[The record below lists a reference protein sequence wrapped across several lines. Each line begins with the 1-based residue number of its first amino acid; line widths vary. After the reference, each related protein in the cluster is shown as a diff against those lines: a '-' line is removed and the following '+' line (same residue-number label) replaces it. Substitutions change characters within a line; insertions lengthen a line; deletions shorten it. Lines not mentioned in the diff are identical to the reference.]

1 MPENKDE
8 LLKKQNEEIQK
19 LKKELKQASKP
30 SSMFS
35 VLKNTVKRN
44 VHDFFIREDRMKNMD
59 SKIKNLEKELA
70 KKEEELNKTSAELF
84 AAVNLGESDT
94 TRDRSDENSGD
105 NPESEPDSPTQ
116 DGPVFPQTAEDAVK
130 EYFGPIDLA
139 QLARY
144 YYPETSKPKTSEGLE
159 SPDEESNAEKE
170 EPSSQ
175 ISTEPENMGN
185 SVPVDAKPKSQEQ
198 APLVLN
204 NKEEAEKELPKTEP
218 RPEPVLKEIK
228 KPEKTEK
235 KEKDNQVSERKTAA
249 TTTAL
254 SQTKAVVDA
263 EDAPKEKTHEP
274 QTSTKNA
281 GLNPRSK
288 SGNES
293 SFAGELS
300 MKSGADSGK
309 AGEAS
314 MKSLHSA
321 LRLRLP
327 AAKEPLGNE
336 TGKAGELSMKSGNEF
351 CEAGELSIS
360 VKKAEKNDATS
371 PGRAKTDTPKINK
384 KNTSTQNKEEK
395 GSKPTQQEKQPEV
408 KQSETDEQVK
418 GSSAVTTT
426 ATVVD
431 KNGKKKSRKDRRKQK
446 KNTQNPEAQSAAKTE
461 NNNTVANPGQEK
473 PLSEPDFAES
483 AELDIDLPDDFGI
496 VMEPEEPLPS
506 DLPDINSGSGNIFD
520 DLFNSDSDNWDDSNI

>member
-1 MPENKDE
+1 MMPENKDE

-35 VLKNTVKRN
+35 VLKNTVRRN

-94 TRDRSDENSGD
+94 TSDRSDEKSGD

-159 SPDEESNAEKE
+159 SPDEDPNAEKE

-175 ISTEPENMGN
+175 ISTEPENIGN
-185 SVPVDAKPKSQEQ
+185 SVPADAKPKSQEQ

-218 RPEPVLKEIK
+218 RPEPVLKETK

-263 EDAPKEKTHEP
+263 KDAPKEKTPKP

-300 MKSGADSGK
+300 MKSG
-309 AGEAS
+309 
-314 MKSLHSA
+314 
-321 LRLRLP
+321 
-327 AAKEPLGNE
+327 NE
-336 TGKAGELSMKSGNEF
+336 TGKAGELSMKSGNES

-360 VKKAEKNDATS
+360 VKKAEKNDAAS

-395 GSKPTQQEKQPEV
+395 GSNPTQQEKQPEV

-418 GSSAVTTT
+418 GSVAVTTT

-473 PLSEPDFAES
+473 PLSEPDFTES

>member
-94 TRDRSDENSGD
+94 TSDRSDENSGD

-159 SPDEESNAEKE
+159 SPDEEPNAEKE

-175 ISTEPENMGN
+175 ISTESENMGN
-185 SVPVDAKPKSQEQ
+185 SVTDDTKPENQEQ
-198 APLVLN
+198 AQPVLN
-204 NKEEAEKELPKTEP
+204 KGEVKKELPKTEP
-218 RPEPVLKEIK
+218 RPKPVLKETK

-235 KEKDNQVSERKTAA
+235 KEKDNQASERKTAA

-254 SQTKAVVDA
+254 SQAKAVVDA
-263 EDAPKEKTHEP
+263 ENAPKEKAPEP
-274 QTSTKNA
+274 QTLTKNA
-281 GLNPRSK
+281 GLNPRLK
-288 SGNES
+288 SGNEP

-300 MKSGADSGK
+300 MKSG
-309 AGEAS
+309 
-314 MKSLHSA
+314 
-321 LRLRLP
+321 
-327 AAKEPLGNE
+327 NE
-336 TGKAGELSMKSGNEF
+336 TGK
-351 CEAGELSIS
+351 AGELSIS
-360 VKKAEKNDATS
+360 VKKAEKNDAAS
-371 PGRAKTDTPKINK
+371 PGRAKTDTTKINK

-418 GSSAVTTT
+418 GSAAVTTT

-473 PLSEPDFAES
+473 PLSEPDFTES
-483 AELDIDLPDDFGI
+483 AEPDIDLPDDFGI

>member
-159 SPDEESNAEKE
+159 SPDEDPNAEKE

-185 SVPVDAKPKSQEQ
+185 SVPADAKPKSQEQ
-198 APLVLN
+198 APPVL

-218 RPEPVLKEIK
+218 RPKPVLKETK

-235 KEKDNQVSERKTAA
+235 KEKDNQASERKTAA

-254 SQTKAVVDA
+254 SQAKAVVDA
-263 EDAPKEKTHEP
+263 ENAPKEKTPKP

-300 MKSGADSGK
+300 MKSG
-309 AGEAS
+309 
-314 MKSLHSA
+314 
-321 LRLRLP
+321 
-327 AAKEPLGNE
+327 NE
-336 TGKAGELSMKSGNEF
+336 S

-360 VKKAEKNDATS
+360 VKKAEKNDAAS

-418 GSSAVTTT
+418 GSVAVTTT

-473 PLSEPDFAES
+473 PLSEPDFTES

-520 DLFNSDSDNWDDSNI
+520 DLFNSDSNNWDDSNI

>member
-1 MPENKDE
+1 MSENKDE

-84 AAVNLGESDT
+84 AVVNLGESDT
-94 TRDRSDENSGD
+94 TSDRSSENSED
-105 NPESEPDSPTQ
+105 NTESGPDSPAQ

-144 YYPETSKPKTSEGLE
+144 YYPEDSKSKTQEVLE
-159 SPDEESNAEKE
+159 SPDEEPNAKKE
-170 EPSSQ
+170 GQYAQ
-175 ISTEPENMGN
+175 ISVEPENMDN
-185 SVPVDAKPKSQEQ
+185 SVPADAKPESLEQ
-198 APLVLN
+198 AST
-204 NKEEAEKELPKTEP
+204 KKEAEKELPKTES

-235 KEKDNQVSERKTAA
+235 KEKDNQASERKTVGN
-249 TTTAL
+249 
-254 SQTKAVVDA
+254 TKDTS
-263 EDAPKEKTHEP
+263 EEKKPEP
-274 QTSTKNA
+274 QTS
-281 GLNPRSK
+281 
-288 SGNES
+288 
-293 SFAGELS
+293 LS
-300 MKSGADSGK
+300 VEK
-309 AGEAS
+309 
-314 MKSLHSA
+314 
-321 LRLRLP
+321 
-327 AAKEPLGNE
+327 
-336 TGKAGELSMKSGNEF
+336 T
-351 CEAGELSIS
+351 
-360 VKKAEKNDATS
+360 EKNDAAPS
-371 PGRAKTDTPKINK
+371 GQPKTDTPKITK
-384 KNTSTQNKEEK
+384 KNTSTQNKKENTLKEK
-395 GSKPTQQEKQPEV
+395 EDADSKPTRLEKQPEV
-408 KQSETDEQVK
+408 KQPKTDEQ
-418 GSSAVTTT
+418 SSDSAAVTTT

-446 KNTQNPEAQSAAKTE
+446 KNTQNPETQSAQPNAKTDAKTE
-461 NNNTVANPGQEK
+461 NNNTAANPGQKK
-473 PLSEPDFAES
+473 PFSEPDFTES
-483 AELDIDLPDDFGI
+483 SEPDIDLPDDFGI

>member
-94 TRDRSDENSGD
+94 TSDRSDEKSGD
-105 NPESEPDSPTQ
+105 NPKSEPDSPTQ

-159 SPDEESNAEKE
+159 SPDEEPNAEKE

-185 SVPVDAKPKSQEQ
+185 SVPADAKPKSQEQ
-198 APLVLN
+198 APLVLNN

-218 RPEPVLKEIK
+218 RPEPVLKETK

-235 KEKDNQVSERKTAA
+235 KEKYNQVSERKTAA

-254 SQTKAVVDA
+254 SQTKSVVDA
-263 EDAPKEKTHEP
+263 KDAPKEKAPEP
-274 QTSTKNA
+274 QTLTKNA

-288 SGNES
+288 SDNES

-327 AAKEPLGNE
+327 VAKEPLGNE
-336 TGKAGELSMKSGNEF
+336 TGKAGELS
-351 CEAGELSIS
+351 IS
-360 VKKAEKNDATS
+360 VKKVEKNDATS

-384 KNTSTQNKEEK
+384 KNASTQNKEEK
-395 GSKPTQQEKQPEV
+395 GSKPTQQGKQPEA

-418 GSSAVTTT
+418 SATAVTTT

-473 PLSEPDFAES
+473 PLSEPDFTES
-483 AELDIDLPDDFGI
+483 AEPDIDLPDDFGI

-506 DLPDINSGSGNIFD
+506 DLPDINSDSGNIFD

>member
-1 MPENKDE
+1 MMPENKDE

-159 SPDEESNAEKE
+159 SPDEDPNAEKE

-185 SVPVDAKPKSQEQ
+185 SVPADAKPKSQEQ
-198 APLVLN
+198 APPVL

-218 RPEPVLKEIK
+218 RPEPVLKETK

-263 EDAPKEKTHEP
+263 ENAPKKKAPEP
-274 QTSTKNA
+274 QTLTKNA

-300 MKSGADSGK
+300 MKSG
-309 AGEAS
+309 
-314 MKSLHSA
+314 
-321 LRLRLP
+321 
-327 AAKEPLGNE
+327 NE
-336 TGKAGELSMKSGNEF
+336 S

-360 VKKAEKNDATS
+360 VKKAEKNDAAS

-418 GSSAVTTT
+418 GSAAVTTT

-461 NNNTVANPGQEK
+461 NNNIVANPGQEK
-473 PLSEPDFAES
+473 PLSEPDFTES
-483 AELDIDLPDDFGI
+483 AEPDIDLPDDFGI

>member
-94 TRDRSDENSGD
+94 TSDRSDENSGD
-105 NPESEPDSPTQ
+105 NPKSEPDSPTQ

-159 SPDEESNAEKE
+159 SPDEEPNAEKE

-185 SVPVDAKPKSQEQ
+185 LVPTDAKPKSQEQ

-218 RPEPVLKEIK
+218 RPEPVLKETK

-235 KEKDNQVSERKTAA
+235 KEKDNQASERKTAA

-254 SQTKAVVDA
+254 SQAKAVVDA
-263 EDAPKEKTHEP
+263 ENAPKEKTPKP

-300 MKSGADSGK
+300 MKFGADSGK
-309 AGEAS
+309 AGE
-314 MKSLHSA
+314 KS
-321 LRLRLP
+321 
-327 AAKEPLGNE
+327 GNE
-336 TGKAGELSMKSGNEF
+336 TGK
-351 CEAGELSIS
+351 AGELSIS
-360 VKKAEKNDATS
+360 VKKAEKNDAAS

-418 GSSAVTTT
+418 GSVAVTTT

-473 PLSEPDFAES
+473 PLSEPDFTES

-520 DLFNSDSDNWDDSNI
+520 DLFNSDSNNWDDSNI

>member
-59 SKIKNLEKELA
+59 SRIKNLEKELA

-94 TRDRSDENSGD
+94 TSNRSDENSGD

-159 SPDEESNAEKE
+159 SPDEEPNAEKE

-185 SVPVDAKPKSQEQ
+185 SVPADAKPKSQEQ

-204 NKEEAEKELPKTEP
+204 NKEETEKELPKTEP
-218 RPEPVLKEIK
+218 RPEPVLKETK

-263 EDAPKEKTHEP
+263 ENAPKKKAPEP
-274 QTSTKNA
+274 QTLTKNA

-288 SGNES
+288 SDNES

-309 AGEAS
+309 AGE
-314 MKSLHSA
+314 
-321 LRLRLP
+321 
-327 AAKEPLGNE
+327 
-336 TGKAGELSMKSGNEF
+336 LSMKSGNES

-360 VKKAEKNDATS
+360 VKKAEKNDAAS

-418 GSSAVTTT
+418 GSVAVTTT

-446 KNTQNPEAQSAAKTE
+446 KNTQNPETQSAAKTE

-473 PLSEPDFAES
+473 PLSELDFTES
-483 AELDIDLPDDFGI
+483 AEPDIDLPDDFGI

>member
-19 LKKELKQASKP
+19 LKKELKQESKP

-159 SPDEESNAEKE
+159 SPDEDPNAEKE

-185 SVPVDAKPKSQEQ
+185 SVPADAKPKSQEQ
-198 APLVLN
+198 APPVL

-218 RPEPVLKEIK
+218 RPEPVLKETK

-263 EDAPKEKTHEP
+263 ENAPKKKAPEP
-274 QTSTKNA
+274 QTLTKNA

-300 MKSGADSGK
+300 MKSG
-309 AGEAS
+309 
-314 MKSLHSA
+314 
-321 LRLRLP
+321 
-327 AAKEPLGNE
+327 NE
-336 TGKAGELSMKSGNEF
+336 S

-360 VKKAEKNDATS
+360 VKKAEKNDAAS

-461 NNNTVANPGQEK
+461 NNNIVANPGQEK
-473 PLSEPDFAES
+473 PLSEPDFTES
-483 AELDIDLPDDFGI
+483 AEPDIDLPDDFGI

>member
-159 SPDEESNAEKE
+159 SPDEDPNAEKE

-185 SVPVDAKPKSQEQ
+185 SVPADAKPKSQEQ
-198 APLVLN
+198 APPVL

-218 RPEPVLKEIK
+218 RPEPVLKETK

-263 EDAPKEKTHEP
+263 ENAPKKKAPEP
-274 QTSTKNA
+274 QTLTKNA

-300 MKSGADSGK
+300 
-309 AGEAS
+309 
-314 MKSLHSA
+314 
-321 LRLRLP
+321 
-327 AAKEPLGNE
+327 
-336 TGKAGELSMKSGNEF
+336 TKSGNES

-360 VKKAEKNDATS
+360 VKKAERNDAAS

-418 GSSAVTTT
+418 GSAAVTTT

-461 NNNTVANPGQEK
+461 NNNIVANPGQEK
-473 PLSEPDFAES
+473 PLSEPDFTES
-483 AELDIDLPDDFGI
+483 AEPDIDLPDDFGI

>member
-94 TRDRSDENSGD
+94 TSNRSDENSGD

-159 SPDEESNAEKE
+159 SPDEEPNAEKE

-185 SVPVDAKPKSQEQ
+185 SVPADAKPKSQEQ
-198 APLVLN
+198 APPVL

-218 RPEPVLKEIK
+218 RPEPVLKETK

-263 EDAPKEKTHEP
+263 DDAPKEKAPEP
-274 QTSTKNA
+274 QTLTKNA

-300 MKSGADSGK
+300 MKSG
-309 AGEAS
+309 
-314 MKSLHSA
+314 
-321 LRLRLP
+321 
-327 AAKEPLGNE
+327 NE
-336 TGKAGELSMKSGNEF
+336 TGK
-351 CEAGELSIS
+351 AGELSIS
-360 VKKAEKNDATS
+360 VKKAEKNDAAS

-395 GSKPTQQEKQPEV
+395 GSNPTQQEKQPEV
-408 KQSETDEQVK
+408 KQAETDKQVK
-418 GSSAVTTT
+418 DSPAVTTT

-446 KNTQNPEAQSAAKTE
+446 KNTQNPETQSAAKTE

-473 PLSEPDFAES
+473 PLSEPDFTES
-483 AELDIDLPDDFGI
+483 AEPDIDLPDDFGI

>member
-94 TRDRSDENSGD
+94 TSDRSDENSGD
-105 NPESEPDSPTQ
+105 NPESEPDFPTQ

-159 SPDEESNAEKE
+159 SPDEEPNAEKE

-185 SVPVDAKPKSQEQ
+185 SVPADAKSKSQEQ
-198 APLVLN
+198 ASLVLN

-218 RPEPVLKEIK
+218 RPEPVLKETK

-254 SQTKAVVDA
+254 SQAKAVVDA
-263 EDAPKEKTHEP
+263 ENAPKEKAPEP
-274 QTSTKNA
+274 QTLTKNA
-281 GLNPRSK
+281 GLNPRLK
-288 SGNES
+288 SGNEP

-336 TGKAGELSMKSGNEF
+336 TGKAGELS
-351 CEAGELSIS
+351 IS
-360 VKKAEKNDATS
+360 VKKAEKNDAAS

-395 GSKPTQQEKQPEV
+395 GSNPTQQEKQPEV
-408 KQSETDEQVK
+408 KQAETDKQVK
-418 GSSAVTTT
+418 DSPAVTTT

>member
-94 TRDRSDENSGD
+94 TSNRSDENSGD

-159 SPDEESNAEKE
+159 SPDEEPNAEKE

-185 SVPVDAKPKSQEQ
+185 SVPADAKPKSQEQ

-204 NKEEAEKELPKTEP
+204 NKEETEKELPKTEP
-218 RPEPVLKEIK
+218 RPEPVLKETK

-263 EDAPKEKTHEP
+263 ENAPKKKAPEP
-274 QTSTKNA
+274 QTLTKNA
-281 GLNPRSK
+281 GLNPHSK
-288 SGNES
+288 SDNES

-309 AGEAS
+309 AGE
-314 MKSLHSA
+314 
-321 LRLRLP
+321 
-327 AAKEPLGNE
+327 
-336 TGKAGELSMKSGNEF
+336 LSMKSGNES

-360 VKKAEKNDATS
+360 VKKAEKNDAAS

-418 GSSAVTTT
+418 GSVAVTTT

-446 KNTQNPEAQSAAKTE
+446 KNTQNPETQSAAKTE

-473 PLSEPDFAES
+473 PLSELDFTES
-483 AELDIDLPDDFGI
+483 AEPDIDLPDDFGI

>member
-70 KKEEELNKTSAELF
+70 KKEEELNKTSTELF

-94 TRDRSDENSGD
+94 ASNRSGENSED

-144 YYPETSKPKTSEGLE
+144 YYPEDSKSKTPEGLE
-159 SPDEESNAEKE
+159 KLDEEPNVKKE
-170 EPSSQ
+170 GQPAQ
-175 ISTEPENMGN
+175 ISVEPENMGN
-185 SVPVDAKPKSQEQ
+185 SIPDDAKPENQKQ
-198 APLVLN
+198 ASTK
-204 NKEEAEKELPKTEP
+204 KEVKKELSKTESK
-218 RPEPVLKEIK
+218 PEPVLKEIK

-235 KEKDNQVSERKTAA
+235 KEKDKQSSERKTVGN
-249 TTTAL
+249 
-254 SQTKAVVDA
+254 TKDTS
-263 EDAPKEKTHEP
+263 EEKKPEP
-274 QTSTKNA
+274 QTS
-281 GLNPRSK
+281 
-288 SGNES
+288 
-293 SFAGELS
+293 LS
-300 MKSGADSGK
+300 VEK
-309 AGEAS
+309 
-314 MKSLHSA
+314 
-321 LRLRLP
+321 
-327 AAKEPLGNE
+327 
-336 TGKAGELSMKSGNEF
+336 T
-351 CEAGELSIS
+351 
-360 VKKAEKNDATS
+360 EKNDAAPS
-371 PGRAKTDTPKINK
+371 GQPKTDTSKINK

-408 KQSETDEQVK
+408 KQAETDEQVK
-418 GSSAVTTT
+418 SSPAVTTT

-446 KNTQNPEAQSAAKTE
+446 KNTQNPEVQSAAKTE
-461 NNNTVANPGQEK
+461 NNNTIANPGQEK

-483 AELDIDLPDDFGI
+483 AEPDIDLPDDFGI

>member
-159 SPDEESNAEKE
+159 SPDEDPNAEKE

-185 SVPVDAKPKSQEQ
+185 SVPADAKPKSQEQ
-198 APLVLN
+198 APPVL
-204 NKEEAEKELPKTEP
+204 NKEEAEKELPITEP

-235 KEKDNQVSERKTAA
+235 KEKDNQASERKTAA

-263 EDAPKEKTHEP
+263 ENAPKEKTPKP

-300 MKSGADSGK
+300 MKSG
-309 AGEAS
+309 
-314 MKSLHSA
+314 
-321 LRLRLP
+321 
-327 AAKEPLGNE
+327 NE
-336 TGKAGELSMKSGNEF
+336 S

-360 VKKAEKNDATS
+360 VKKAEKNDAAS

-418 GSSAVTTT
+418 GSAAVTTT

-473 PLSEPDFAES
+473 PLSEPDFTES

>member
-44 VHDFFIREDRMKNMD
+44 VHDFFIREDRMKNID

-94 TRDRSDENSGD
+94 TSDRSDENSGD

-144 YYPETSKPKTSEGLE
+144 YYPETSKPKMSEGLE
-159 SPDEESNAEKE
+159 SPDEDPNAEKE

-185 SVPVDAKPKSQEQ
+185 SVPADAKPKSQEQ
-198 APLVLN
+198 APPVL

-218 RPEPVLKEIK
+218 RPKPVLKETK

-235 KEKDNQVSERKTAA
+235 KEKDNQASERKTAA

-254 SQTKAVVDA
+254 SQAKAVVDA
-263 EDAPKEKTHEP
+263 ENAPKEKTPKP

-300 MKSGADSGK
+300 MKSG
-309 AGEAS
+309 
-314 MKSLHSA
+314 
-321 LRLRLP
+321 
-327 AAKEPLGNE
+327 NE
-336 TGKAGELSMKSGNEF
+336 S

-360 VKKAEKNDATS
+360 VKKAEKNDAAS

-418 GSSAVTTT
+418 GSVAVTTT

-473 PLSEPDFAES
+473 PLSEPDFTES

-520 DLFNSDSDNWDDSNI
+520 DLFNSDSNNWDDSNI

>member
-94 TRDRSDENSGD
+94 TSDRSDENSGD
-105 NPESEPDSPTQ
+105 NPESEPDFPTQ

-144 YYPETSKPKTSEGLE
+144 YYPETSKAKTSEGLE
-159 SPDEESNAEKE
+159 SPDEEPNAEKE

-185 SVPVDAKPKSQEQ
+185 SVPADAKSKSQEQ
-198 APLVLN
+198 ASLVLN

-218 RPEPVLKEIK
+218 RPEPVLKETK

-254 SQTKAVVDA
+254 SQAKAVVDA
-263 EDAPKEKTHEP
+263 ENAPKEKAPEP
-274 QTSTKNA
+274 QTLTKNA
-281 GLNPRSK
+281 GLNPRLK
-288 SGNES
+288 SGNEP

-314 MKSLHSA
+314 MKS
-321 LRLRLP
+321 
-327 AAKEPLGNE
+327 GNE
-336 TGKAGELSMKSGNEF
+336 TGK
-351 CEAGELSIS
+351 AGELSIS
-360 VKKAEKNDATS
+360 VKKAEKNDAAS

-395 GSKPTQQEKQPEV
+395 GSNPTQQEKQPEV
-408 KQSETDEQVK
+408 KQAETDKQVK
-418 GSSAVTTT
+418 DSPAVTTT

>member
-159 SPDEESNAEKE
+159 SPDEEPNAEKE

-185 SVPVDAKPKSQEQ
+185 SVPADAKPKSQEQ
-198 APLVLN
+198 TPPVL
-204 NKEEAEKELPKTEP
+204 NKEEVEKELPKTEP
-218 RPEPVLKEIK
+218 RPEPVLKETK

-254 SQTKAVVDA
+254 SQAKAVVDA
-263 EDAPKEKTHEP
+263 ENAPKEKAPEP
-274 QTSTKNA
+274 QTLTKNA
-281 GLNPRSK
+281 GLNPRLK
-288 SGNES
+288 SGNEP

-300 MKSGADSGK
+300 MKS
-309 AGEAS
+309 
-314 MKSLHSA
+314 
-321 LRLRLP
+321 
-327 AAKEPLGNE
+327 GNE
-336 TGKAGELSMKSGNEF
+336 TGKAGELSMKSGNES

-360 VKKAEKNDATS
+360 VKKAEKNDAAS

-408 KQSETDEQVK
+408 KQAETDKQVK
-418 GSSAVTTT
+418 DSPAVTTT

-461 NNNTVANPGQEK
+461 NNNIVANPGQEK
-473 PLSEPDFAES
+473 PLSELDFTES
-483 AELDIDLPDDFGI
+483 AEPDIDLPDDFGI

>member
-94 TRDRSDENSGD
+94 TSNRSDENSGD

-159 SPDEESNAEKE
+159 SPDEEPNAEKE

-185 SVPVDAKPKSQEQ
+185 SVPADAKPKSQEQ
-198 APLVLN
+198 APPVL

-218 RPEPVLKEIK
+218 RPEPVLKETK

-263 EDAPKEKTHEP
+263 EDAPKEKAPEP
-274 QTSTKNA
+274 QTLTKNA

-309 AGEAS
+309 AGE
-314 MKSLHSA
+314 KS
-321 LRLRLP
+321 
-327 AAKEPLGNE
+327 GNE
-336 TGKAGELSMKSGNEF
+336 TGK
-351 CEAGELSIS
+351 AGELSIS
-360 VKKAEKNDATS
+360 VKKAEKNDAAS

-395 GSKPTQQEKQPEV
+395 GSNPTQQEKQPEV
-408 KQSETDEQVK
+408 KQAETDKQVK
-418 GSSAVTTT
+418 DSPAVTTT

-446 KNTQNPEAQSAAKTE
+446 KNTQNPETQSAAKTE

-473 PLSEPDFAES
+473 PLSEPDFTES
-483 AELDIDLPDDFGI
+483 AEPDIDLPDDFGI

>member
-94 TRDRSDENSGD
+94 TSNRSDENSGD

-159 SPDEESNAEKE
+159 SPDEEPNAEKE

-185 SVPVDAKPKSQEQ
+185 SVPADAKPKSQEQ

-204 NKEEAEKELPKTEP
+204 NKEETEKELPKTEP
-218 RPEPVLKEIK
+218 RPEPVLKETK

-263 EDAPKEKTHEP
+263 ENAPKKKAPEP
-274 QTSTKNA
+274 QTLTKNA

-288 SGNES
+288 SDNES

-309 AGEAS
+309 AGE
-314 MKSLHSA
+314 
-321 LRLRLP
+321 
-327 AAKEPLGNE
+327 
-336 TGKAGELSMKSGNEF
+336 LSMKSGNES

-360 VKKAEKNDATS
+360 VKKAEKNDAAS

-418 GSSAVTTT
+418 GSVAVTTT

-446 KNTQNPEAQSAAKTE
+446 KNTQNPETQSAAKTE

-473 PLSEPDFAES
+473 PLSELDFTES
-483 AELDIDLPDDFGI
+483 AEPDIDLPDDFGI

>member
-1 MPENKDE
+1 MMPENKDE

-94 TRDRSDENSGD
+94 TSNRSDENSGD
-105 NPESEPDSPTQ
+105 NPESESDSPTQ

-144 YYPETSKPKTSEGLE
+144 YYPETSKPKTSDDLE
-159 SPDEESNAEKE
+159 SPDEEPNAEKE

-175 ISTEPENMGN
+175 INTEPENIGN
-185 SVPVDAKPKSQEQ
+185 SVPVDAKPESWEQ
-198 APLVLN
+198 ASTK
-204 NKEEAEKELPKTEP
+204 KEAEEKELPKTEP
-218 RPEPVLKEIK
+218 RPEPVLKETK

-254 SQTKAVVDA
+254 SQAKAVVDA
-263 EDAPKEKTHEP
+263 ENAPKEKAPEP
-274 QTSTKNA
+274 QTLTKNA
-281 GLNPRSK
+281 GLNPHSK
-288 SGNES
+288 SG
-293 SFAGELS
+293 FAGELS

-314 MKSLHSA
+314 MKS
-321 LRLRLP
+321 
-327 AAKEPLGNE
+327 GNE
-336 TGKAGELSMKSGNEF
+336 TGKAGELSMKSGNES

-360 VKKAEKNDATS
+360 VKKAEKNDAAS

-395 GSKPTQQEKQPEV
+395 GSNPTQQEKQPEV
-408 KQSETDEQVK
+408 KQAETDKQVK
-418 GSSAVTTT
+418 DSPAVTTT

>member
-94 TRDRSDENSGD
+94 TSDRSDENSGD
-105 NPESEPDSPTQ
+105 NPESEPDFPTQ

-144 YYPETSKPKTSEGLE
+144 YYPEDSKSKTPEGLE
-159 SPDEESNAEKE
+159 KLDEEPNVKKE
-170 EPSSQ
+170 GQPTQ
-175 ISTEPENMGN
+175 ISVEPENMGN
-185 SVPVDAKPKSQEQ
+185 SIPDDAKPENQKQ
-198 APLVLN
+198 ASTK
-204 NKEEAEKELPKTEP
+204 KEVKKELSKTESK
-218 RPEPVLKEIK
+218 PEPVLKEIK

-235 KEKDNQVSERKTAA
+235 KEKDNQASERKTAA

-263 EDAPKEKTHEP
+263 ENAPKEKTPKP

-288 SGNES
+288 SG
-293 SFAGELS
+293 FAGELS

-336 TGKAGELSMKSGNEF
+336 TGKAGELSMKSGNES

-360 VKKAEKNDATS
+360 VKKAEKNDAAS

-384 KNTSTQNKEEK
+384 KNASTQNKEEK
-395 GSKPTQQEKQPEV
+395 GSKPTQQEKQPDV
-408 KQSETDEQVK
+408 KQAETDEQVK
-418 GSSAVTTT
+418 GSAAVITT

-473 PLSEPDFAES
+473 PLSEPDFTES
-483 AELDIDLPDDFGI
+483 AEPDIDLPDDFGI

>member
-94 TRDRSDENSGD
+94 TSDRSDENSGD

-159 SPDEESNAEKE
+159 SPDEEPNAEKE

-175 ISTEPENMGN
+175 ISTESENMGN
-185 SVPVDAKPKSQEQ
+185 SVTDDTKPENQEQ
-198 APLVLN
+198 AQPVLN
-204 NKEEAEKELPKTEP
+204 KGEVKKELPKTEP
-218 RPEPVLKEIK
+218 RPKPVLKETK

-235 KEKDNQVSERKTAA
+235 KGKDNQASEKKAADLTA
-249 TTTAL
+249 AL
-254 SQTKAVVDA
+254 SQTKAIVDT
-263 EDAPKEKTHEP
+263 ENVPEEKKPKP
-274 QTSTKNA
+274 QTS
-281 GLNPRSK
+281 
-288 SGNES
+288 
-293 SFAGELS
+293 LS
-300 MKSGADSGK
+300 VEK
-309 AGEAS
+309 
-314 MKSLHSA
+314 
-321 LRLRLP
+321 
-327 AAKEPLGNE
+327 
-336 TGKAGELSMKSGNEF
+336 T
-351 CEAGELSIS
+351 
-360 VKKAEKNDATS
+360 EKNDAAPS
-371 PGRAKTDTPKINK
+371 GQPKTDTPKTTK
-384 KNTSTQNKEEK
+384 KNTSTQNKKENTLKEK
-395 GSKPTQQEKQPEV
+395 EDADSKPTRLEKQPEV
-408 KQSETDEQVK
+408 KQQKTDEQ
-418 GSSAVTTT
+418 SSDSAAVTTT

-461 NNNTVANPGQEK
+461 NNNTAANPGQKK
-473 PLSEPDFAES
+473 PFSDPDFTESSEP
-483 AELDIDLPDDFGI
+483 DIDLPDDFGI

>member
-94 TRDRSDENSGD
+94 TSNRSDENSGD

-159 SPDEESNAEKE
+159 SPDEEPNAEKE

-185 SVPVDAKPKSQEQ
+185 SVPADAKSKSQEQ

-218 RPEPVLKEIK
+218 RPEPVLKETK

-254 SQTKAVVDA
+254 SQTKSVVDA
-263 EDAPKEKTHEP
+263 ENAPKEKAPEP
-274 QTSTKNA
+274 QTSMKNA
-281 GLNPRSK
+281 SLNPRSK

-300 MKSGADSGK
+300 MKSG
-309 AGEAS
+309 
-314 MKSLHSA
+314 
-321 LRLRLP
+321 
-327 AAKEPLGNE
+327 NE
-336 TGKAGELSMKSGNEF
+336 TGK
-351 CEAGELSIS
+351 AGELSIS
-360 VKKAEKNDATS
+360 VKKAEKNDAASPGGS

-395 GSKPTQQEKQPEV
+395 SSKPTQQEKRPEV

-418 GSSAVTTT
+418 GSAAVTTT

-473 PLSEPDFAES
+473 PLSESDFTES
-483 AELDIDLPDDFGI
+483 AEPDIDLPDDFGI

>member
-94 TRDRSDENSGD
+94 TSDRSDENSGD

-144 YYPETSKPKTSEGLE
+144 YYPETSKPKTSDDLE
-159 SPDEESNAEKE
+159 SPDKEPNAEKE

-185 SVPVDAKPKSQEQ
+185 SVPVDAKPERWEQ
-198 APLVLN
+198 AATK
-204 NKEEAEKELPKTEP
+204 KEAEEKELPKTEP
-218 RPEPVLKEIK
+218 RPEPVLKETK

-235 KEKDNQVSERKTAA
+235 KEKDNQVSERKIAA
-249 TTTAL
+249 ITTAL

-263 EDAPKEKTHEP
+263 ENAPKEKTPEP
-274 QTSTKNA
+274 QTPTKSA

-336 TGKAGELSMKSGNEF
+336 TGKAGELS
-351 CEAGELSIS
+351 IS
-360 VKKAEKNDATS
+360 VKKAEKNDAAS

-395 GSKPTQQEKQPEV
+395 DSKPTQLEKQPEV
-408 KQSETDEQVK
+408 KQSETGEQVK
-418 GSSAVTTT
+418 GSAAVTNT

-446 KNTQNPEAQSAAKTE
+446 KNTQNPEVQSTQPVAKTE

-473 PLSEPDFAES
+473 PFSEPDFTES
-483 AELDIDLPDDFGI
+483 AEPDIDLPDDFGI

>member
-19 LKKELKQASKP
+19 LKKELRQASKP

-94 TRDRSDENSGD
+94 TRNRSDENSGD

-159 SPDEESNAEKE
+159 SPDEEPNAEKE

-185 SVPVDAKPKSQEQ
+185 SVPADAKSKSQEQ

-204 NKEEAEKELPKTEP
+204 NKEETEKELPKTEP
-218 RPEPVLKEIK
+218 RPEPVLKETK

-254 SQTKAVVDA
+254 SQTKAVVDT
-263 EDAPKEKTHEP
+263 EDAPKEKAPEP
-274 QTSTKNA
+274 QTLTKNA
-281 GLNPRSK
+281 GLNPCSK

-300 MKSGADSGK
+300 MKSG
-309 AGEAS
+309 
-314 MKSLHSA
+314 
-321 LRLRLP
+321 
-327 AAKEPLGNE
+327 NE
-336 TGKAGELSMKSGNEF
+336 S

-360 VKKAEKNDATS
+360 VKKAEKNDAAS

-418 GSSAVTTT
+418 GSATVTTT

-461 NNNTVANPGQEK
+461 NNNIVANPGQEK
-473 PLSEPDFAES
+473 PLSEPDFTES
-483 AELDIDLPDDFGI
+483 AEPDIDLPDDFGI

>member
-94 TRDRSDENSGD
+94 TSDRSSENSED
-105 NPESEPDSPTQ
+105 NTESGPGSPTQ

-144 YYPETSKPKTSEGLE
+144 YYPEDSKSKTQEVLE
-159 SPDEESNAEKE
+159 SPDEEPNAKKE
-170 EPSSQ
+170 GQSVQ
-175 ISTEPENMGN
+175 ISVEPENMGN
-185 SVPVDAKPKSQEQ
+185 SIPDDAKPENQEQ
-198 APLVLN
+198 AQPVLN
-204 NKEEAEKELPKTEP
+204 KGEVKKELPKTEP
-218 RPEPVLKEIK
+218 RPEPVLKETK

-235 KEKDNQVSERKTAA
+235 KEKDKQSSERKTVGN
-249 TTTAL
+249 
-254 SQTKAVVDA
+254 TKDTS
-263 EDAPKEKTHEP
+263 EEKKPEP
-274 QTSTKNA
+274 QTS
-281 GLNPRSK
+281 
-288 SGNES
+288 
-293 SFAGELS
+293 LS
-300 MKSGADSGK
+300 VEK
-309 AGEAS
+309 
-314 MKSLHSA
+314 
-321 LRLRLP
+321 
-327 AAKEPLGNE
+327 
-336 TGKAGELSMKSGNEF
+336 T
-351 CEAGELSIS
+351 
-360 VKKAEKNDATS
+360 EKNDAAPS
-371 PGRAKTDTPKINK
+371 GQPKTDAPKITK
-384 KNTSTQNKEEK
+384 KNTSTQNKEDA
-395 GSKPTQQEKQPEV
+395 GSKPTRLEKQPEV
-408 KQSETDEQVK
+408 KQPKTDEQ
-418 GSSAVTTT
+418 SSDSAAVTTT

-446 KNTQNPEAQSAAKTE
+446 KNTQNPEAQSAQPDAKTE
-461 NNNTVANPGQEK
+461 NNNTAANPGQKK
-473 PLSEPDFAES
+473 PFSEPDFTES
-483 AELDIDLPDDFGI
+483 SEPDIDLPDDFGI

>member
-94 TRDRSDENSGD
+94 TSDRSDENSGD
-105 NPESEPDSPTQ
+105 NPESEPDFPTQ

-144 YYPETSKPKTSEGLE
+144 YYPDTSKPKTSEGLE
-159 SPDEESNAEKE
+159 SPDEEPNAEKE

-185 SVPVDAKPKSQEQ
+185 SVPADAKSKSQEQ
-198 APLVLN
+198 ASLVLN

-218 RPEPVLKEIK
+218 RPEPVLKETK

-254 SQTKAVVDA
+254 SQAKAVVDA
-263 EDAPKEKTHEP
+263 ENAPKEKAPEP
-274 QTSTKNA
+274 QTLTKNA
-281 GLNPRSK
+281 GLNPCSK

-300 MKSGADSGK
+300 MKSG
-309 AGEAS
+309 
-314 MKSLHSA
+314 
-321 LRLRLP
+321 
-327 AAKEPLGNE
+327 NE
-336 TGKAGELSMKSGNEF
+336 S

-360 VKKAEKNDATS
+360 VKKAEKNDAAS

-395 GSKPTQQEKQPEV
+395 GSNPSQQEKQPEV
-408 KQSETDEQVK
+408 KQAETDKQVK
-418 GSSAVTTT
+418 DSPAVTTT

>member
-94 TRDRSDENSGD
+94 TSDRSDENSGD
-105 NPESEPDSPTQ
+105 NPESEPDFPTQ

-159 SPDEESNAEKE
+159 SPDEEPNAEKE

-185 SVPVDAKPKSQEQ
+185 SVPADAKSKSQEQ

-204 NKEEAEKELPKTEP
+204 NKEETEKELPKTEP
-218 RPEPVLKEIK
+218 RPEPVLKETK

-254 SQTKAVVDA
+254 SQTKAVVDT
-263 EDAPKEKTHEP
+263 EDAPKEKAPEP
-274 QTSTKNA
+274 QTLTKNA
-281 GLNPRSK
+281 GLNPCSK

-300 MKSGADSGK
+300 MKSG
-309 AGEAS
+309 
-314 MKSLHSA
+314 
-321 LRLRLP
+321 
-327 AAKEPLGNE
+327 NE
-336 TGKAGELSMKSGNEF
+336 S

-360 VKKAEKNDATS
+360 VKKAEKNDAAS

-418 GSSAVTTT
+418 GSAAVTTT

-461 NNNTVANPGQEK
+461 NNNIVANPGQEK
-473 PLSEPDFAES
+473 PLSEPDFTES
-483 AELDIDLPDDFGI
+483 AEPDIDLPDDFGI

>member
-1 MPENKDE
+1 MMPENKDE

-94 TRDRSDENSGD
+94 TSNRSDENSGD

-159 SPDEESNAEKE
+159 SPDEEPNAEKE

-185 SVPVDAKPKSQEQ
+185 SVPADAKSKSQEQ

-218 RPEPVLKEIK
+218 RPEPVLKETK

-235 KEKDNQVSERKTAA
+235 KEKDNQVSERKIAA
-249 TTTAL
+249 ITTAL

-263 EDAPKEKTHEP
+263 ENAPKEKTPEP
-274 QTSTKNA
+274 QTPTKSA

-314 MKSLHSA
+314 MKS
-321 LRLRLP
+321 
-327 AAKEPLGNE
+327 GNE
-336 TGKAGELSMKSGNEF
+336 TGKAGELS
-351 CEAGELSIS
+351 IS
-360 VKKAEKNDATS
+360 VKKLKKNDAAS

-395 GSKPTQQEKQPEV
+395 DSKPTQLEKQPEV
-408 KQSETDEQVK
+408 KQSETGEQVK
-418 GSSAVTTT
+418 GSAAVTNT

-446 KNTQNPEAQSAAKTE
+446 KNTQNPEVQSTQPVAKTE

-473 PLSEPDFAES
+473 PFSEPDFTES
-483 AELDIDLPDDFGI
+483 AEPDIDLPDDFGI

>member
-94 TRDRSDENSGD
+94 ASDRSGENSAD
-105 NPESEPDSPTQ
+105 NPESGPDSQTQ

-144 YYPETSKPKTSEGLE
+144 YYPEDSKSKTPEGLE
-159 SPDEESNAEKE
+159 KLDEEPNVKKE
-170 EPSSQ
+170 GQPAQ
-175 ISTEPENMGN
+175 ISVEPENMGN
-185 SVPVDAKPKSQEQ
+185 SIPDDAKPENQKQ
-198 APLVLN
+198 ASTK
-204 NKEEAEKELPKTEP
+204 KEVKKELSKTESK
-218 RPEPVLKEIK
+218 PEPVLKEIK

-235 KEKDNQVSERKTAA
+235 KEKDKQSSERKTVGN
-249 TTTAL
+249 
-254 SQTKAVVDA
+254 TKDTS
-263 EDAPKEKTHEP
+263 EEKKPEP
-274 QTSTKNA
+274 QTS
-281 GLNPRSK
+281 
-288 SGNES
+288 
-293 SFAGELS
+293 LS
-300 MKSGADSGK
+300 VEK
-309 AGEAS
+309 
-314 MKSLHSA
+314 
-321 LRLRLP
+321 
-327 AAKEPLGNE
+327 
-336 TGKAGELSMKSGNEF
+336 T
-351 CEAGELSIS
+351 
-360 VKKAEKNDATS
+360 EKNDAAPS
-371 PGRAKTDTPKINK
+371 GQPKTDTSKINK
-384 KNTSTQNKEEK
+384 KDTSTQNKEEK
-395 GSKPTQQEKQPEV
+395 GSKPTQQEKRPEV
-408 KQSETDEQVK
+408 KQSETDEQVN
-418 GSSAVTTT
+418 GSAAVTTT

-483 AELDIDLPDDFGI
+483 AEPDIDLPDDFGI

>member
-159 SPDEESNAEKE
+159 SPDEEPNAEKE

-185 SVPVDAKPKSQEQ
+185 SVPADAKPKSQEQ
-198 APLVLN
+198 APPVL

-218 RPEPVLKEIK
+218 RPEPVLKETK

-235 KEKDNQVSERKTAA
+235 KEKDNQASERKTAA

-263 EDAPKEKTHEP
+263 ENAPKEKTPKP

-300 MKSGADSGK
+300 MKSG
-309 AGEAS
+309 
-314 MKSLHSA
+314 
-321 LRLRLP
+321 
-327 AAKEPLGNE
+327 NE
-336 TGKAGELSMKSGNEF
+336 S

-360 VKKAEKNDATS
+360 VKKAEKNDAAS

-461 NNNTVANPGQEK
+461 NNNIVANPGQEK
-473 PLSEPDFAES
+473 PLSEPDFTES
-483 AELDIDLPDDFGI
+483 AEPDIDLPDDFGI

>member
-159 SPDEESNAEKE
+159 SPDEDPNAEKE

-185 SVPVDAKPKSQEQ
+185 SVPADAKPKSQEQ
-198 APLVLN
+198 APPVL
-204 NKEEAEKELPKTEP
+204 NKEEAEKELPITEP

-235 KEKDNQVSERKTAA
+235 KEKDNQASERKTAA

-263 EDAPKEKTHEP
+263 ENAPKEKTPKP

-300 MKSGADSGK
+300 MKSG
-309 AGEAS
+309 
-314 MKSLHSA
+314 
-321 LRLRLP
+321 
-327 AAKEPLGNE
+327 NE
-336 TGKAGELSMKSGNEF
+336 S

-360 VKKAEKNDATS
+360 VKKAEKNDAAS

-408 KQSETDEQVK
+408 KQAETDKQVK
-418 GSSAVTTT
+418 DSPAVTTT

-446 KNTQNPEAQSAAKTE
+446 KNTQNPETQSAAKTE
-461 NNNTVANPGQEK
+461 NNNTVANPGQER
-473 PLSEPDFAES
+473 PFSDPDFTESSEP
-483 AELDIDLPDDFGI
+483 DIDLPDDFGI

>member
-94 TRDRSDENSGD
+94 TSDRSDENSGD
-105 NPESEPDSPTQ
+105 NPESEPDSPIQ

-159 SPDEESNAEKE
+159 SPDEEPNAEKE

-185 SVPVDAKPKSQEQ
+185 SVPADAKPKSQEQ
-198 APLVLN
+198 APPVL

-218 RPEPVLKEIK
+218 RPEPVLKETK

-235 KEKDNQVSERKTAA
+235 KEKDNQASERKTAA

-263 EDAPKEKTHEP
+263 ENAPKEKTPKP

-300 MKSGADSGK
+300 MKSG
-309 AGEAS
+309 
-314 MKSLHSA
+314 
-321 LRLRLP
+321 
-327 AAKEPLGNE
+327 NE
-336 TGKAGELSMKSGNEF
+336 S

-360 VKKAEKNDATS
+360 VKKAEKNDAAS

-418 GSSAVTTT
+418 GSAAVTTT

-473 PLSEPDFAES
+473 PLSEPDFTES

>member
-94 TRDRSDENSGD
+94 TSNRSDENSGD

-159 SPDEESNAEKE
+159 SPDEEPNAEKE

-185 SVPVDAKPKSQEQ
+185 SVPADAKPKSQEQ
-198 APLVLN
+198 AQPVLN
-204 NKEEAEKELPKTEP
+204 KGEVKKELPKTEP
-218 RPEPVLKEIK
+218 RPKPVLKETK

-235 KEKDNQVSERKTAA
+235 KEKDNQVSERKTTV

-263 EDAPKEKTHEP
+263 KDAPKEKTPKP

-288 SGNES
+288 SDNES

-300 MKSGADSGK
+300 MKSG
-309 AGEAS
+309 
-314 MKSLHSA
+314 
-321 LRLRLP
+321 
-327 AAKEPLGNE
+327 NE
-336 TGKAGELSMKSGNEF
+336 TGKAGELSMKFGNGS

-360 VKKAEKNDATS
+360 VKKAEKNDAAS

-395 GSKPTQQEKQPEV
+395 GSNPTQQEKQPEV
-408 KQSETDEQVK
+408 KQAETDKQVK
-418 GSSAVTTT
+418 DSPAVTTT

-446 KNTQNPEAQSAAKTE
+446 KNTQNPETQSAQPVAKTE

-473 PLSEPDFAES
+473 PLSELDFTES
-483 AELDIDLPDDFGI
+483 AEPDIDLPDDFGI

>member
-159 SPDEESNAEKE
+159 SPDEDPNAEKE

-185 SVPVDAKPKSQEQ
+185 SVPADAKPKNQEQ
-198 APLVLN
+198 APPVL

-218 RPEPVLKEIK
+218 RPEPVLKETK

-263 EDAPKEKTHEP
+263 ENAPKKKAPEP
-274 QTSTKNA
+274 QTLTKNA

-300 MKSGADSGK
+300 MKSG
-309 AGEAS
+309 
-314 MKSLHSA
+314 
-321 LRLRLP
+321 
-327 AAKEPLGNE
+327 NE
-336 TGKAGELSMKSGNEF
+336 S

-360 VKKAEKNDATS
+360 VKKAEKNDAAS

-473 PLSEPDFAES
+473 PLSEPDFTES

>member
-159 SPDEESNAEKE
+159 SPDEDPNAEKE

-185 SVPVDAKPKSQEQ
+185 SIPADAKPKSQEQ
-198 APLVLN
+198 APPVL
-204 NKEEAEKELPKTEP
+204 NKEEAEKELPITEP

-235 KEKDNQVSERKTAA
+235 KEKDNQASERKTAA

-263 EDAPKEKTHEP
+263 ENAPKEKTPKP

-300 MKSGADSGK
+300 MKSG
-309 AGEAS
+309 
-314 MKSLHSA
+314 
-321 LRLRLP
+321 
-327 AAKEPLGNE
+327 NE
-336 TGKAGELSMKSGNEF
+336 S

-360 VKKAEKNDATS
+360 VKKAEKNDAAS

-384 KNTSTQNKEEK
+384 KNTSTQNKEEN

-418 GSSAVTTT
+418 GSAAVTTT

-461 NNNTVANPGQEK
+461 NNNIVANPGQEK
-473 PLSEPDFAES
+473 PLSEPDFTES
-483 AELDIDLPDDFGI
+483 AEPDIDLPDDFGI

>member
-94 TRDRSDENSGD
+94 TSNRSDENSGD
-105 NPESEPDSPTQ
+105 NPESEPDFPTQ

-159 SPDEESNAEKE
+159 SPDEEPNAEKE

-175 ISTEPENMGN
+175 INTEPKNIGT
-185 SVPVDAKPKSQEQ
+185 SVPVDAKPESWEQ
-198 APLVLN
+198 ASTK
-204 NKEEAEKELPKTEP
+204 KEAEEKELPKTEP
-218 RPEPVLKEIK
+218 RPEPVLKETK

-254 SQTKAVVDA
+254 SQAKAVVDA
-263 EDAPKEKTHEP
+263 ENAPKEKTHEP

-281 GLNPRSK
+281 GLNSRSK

-300 MKSGADSGK
+300 MKSG
-309 AGEAS
+309 
-314 MKSLHSA
+314 
-321 LRLRLP
+321 
-327 AAKEPLGNE
+327 NE
-336 TGKAGELSMKSGNEF
+336 TGK
-351 CEAGELSIS
+351 AGELSIS

-418 GSSAVTTT
+418 GSAAVTTT

-461 NNNTVANPGQEK
+461 NNNIVANPGQEK
-473 PLSEPDFAES
+473 PLSEPDFTES
-483 AELDIDLPDDFGI
+483 AEPDIDLPDDFGI